1 MGSIKKDVENNGE
14 DGGRDINMSGLP
26 MDEGQGLCVG
36 EVLLQAMLL
45 QVVALLRHY
54 IGKWYQTWNLSQVTL
69 VLNILGSGKVFK
81 N

>member
-1 MGSIKKDVENNGE
+1 
-14 DGGRDINMSGLP
+14 MSGLP

-45 QVVALLRHY
+45 QVEVLLHYY

-69 VLNILGSGKVFK
+69 V
-81 N
+81 